1 MRLPK
6 LPYGPLRLLDPSR
19 MGFWVIALSSVV
31 AAFVGVC
38 LIALIAIHA
47 VSERRAET
55 AASATAALATYDL
68 AQTIGQYDQTIQTVS
83 ERLQSP
89 ATSDLNEAAR
99 NLLLFDRASTLP
111 GLAFINVLDEAGRV
125 IAAPELSGLGTT
137 WLGRDYFNAHRANP
151 SLGTFIGSPFGRDD
165 SAGITIS
172 RRLSH
177 PDGTFAGVVVAGLR
191 LKYVRELF
199 DRLPL
204 GPHGS
209 ITLQRND
216 GTALMRRPYDR
227 NYIGQQ
233 LVVSQALPASLGDHS
248 AQRQIGALPLL
259 LRVDVASEDL
269 AENAPRWIAGLLDLC
284 LLVGAVS
291 GLLVLALYR
300 ETRKREAA
308 ERDSRNKSDYLAMTS
323 HELRAPLHSIL
334 GNAELLHGDTAI
346 DPESRRRFA
355 AIVGAG
361 HHLRNVIDRVL
372 NHLQIE
378 TRVPTPRMSDVDLVA
393 MVDECCII
401 VESEAAAR
409 NLVLHYGF
417 KVDAPKHFVTDGDLL
432 RQVLL
437 NLLSNAIKFT
447 EHGEIS
453 IEVGGT
459 EERITIEVKDTG
471 RGIARDQR
479 HKLFQ
484 HGERLG
490 AERTAIPGHGIGL
503 AMTRRLMQSMG
514 GDIGYREN
522 APNGSIFW
530 VGLPAGAHVAAS
542 AEEMTFETKAA
553 VPLRLL
559 LVDDV
564 PDSRELACVSL
575 TGHGHLVTEVPDGAQ
590 AADLVTRQHF
600 DLVLL
605 GMDGIVGIEAAELI
619 RKLPGKRSRVP
630 IIAMVSDAIDQRII
644 AGRSLGIVHHLV
656 KPFSGHELLAMI
668 DRIARR
674 HPVRPM
680 NADAD
685 VNQPFTASISFD
697 EIQERLIVLT
707 RKVELLLADLS
718 HLDGTESDTATSEL
732 AREVGHLASSFGF
745 GPLADAAGQFAHAA
759 DLNTPSVRDLALA
772 LEAAAR
778 SSLPELR
785 ELTVSGAL

>member
-1 MRLPK
+1 MRLPQ
-6 LPYGPLRLLDPSR
+6 LPSGALRLLAPSR
-19 MGFWVIALSSVV
+19 MGLWVIALSSLV
-31 AAFVGVC
+31 AAFVGAC
-38 LIALIAIHA
+38 LIALIAVHA
-47 VSERRAET
+47 ATERRVEA
-55 AASATAALATYDL
+55 AASAAAALATYDL
-68 AQTIGQYDQTIQTVS
+68 AQTIGQYDRAIQTVI
-83 ERLQSP
+83 ERLPSP
-89 ATSDLNEAAR
+89 GTSDLNEAAR
-99 NLLLFDRASTLP
+99 NLLLFDRASNLP

-125 IAAPELSGLGTT
+125 VSAPDASGQGST
-137 WLGRDYFNAHRANP
+137 WLGRDYFSAHRANP
-151 SLGTFIGSPFGRDD
+151 SLGIFIGSPFGHDD

-191 LKYVRELF
+191 LKYVRDLF
-199 DRLPL
+199 ERLPL

-209 ITLQRND
+209 ITLQRTD

-227 NYIGQQ
+227 NYIGQ
-233 LVVSQALPASLGDHS
+233 SISTQALPTQLAGHT
-248 AQRQIGALPLL
+248 AERQIGALPLL
-259 LRVDVASEDL
+259 LRLDVASEDL
-269 AENAPRWIAGLLDLC
+269 AGNAPRWIAGLLDLC
-284 LLVGAVS
+284 LLVGAVC
-291 GLLVLALYR
+291 GVLVLALHR

-334 GNAELLHGDTAI
+334 GNAELLHGDANI
-346 DPESRRRFA
+346 DPENRRRLA

-378 TRVPTPRMSDVDLVA
+378 TRVPTPRMSHVDLVA

-409 NLVLHYGF
+409 NLAIHYGF

-471 RGIARDQR
+471 RGIAHDQR

-503 AMTRRLMQSMG
+503 AMTKRLMQSMG

-530 VGLPAGAHVAAS
+530 IGLPAGAHVAAS
-542 AEEMTFETKAA
+542 AEEMMVKAKA
-553 VPLRLL
+553 SVPLRVL

-575 TGHGHLVTEVPDGAQ
+575 MEHGHLLTEVPDGAQ
-590 AADLVTRQHF
+590 AADLVAKQHF
-600 DLVLL
+600 DIVLL

-619 RKLPGKRSRVP
+619 RRLPGKRSRIP
-630 IIAMVSDAIDQRII
+630 IIAMISDAIDQRII

-656 KPFSGHELLAMI
+656 KPFSAHELLAMI
-668 DRIARR
+668 DRIACR
-674 HPVRPM
+674 HPVPPM
-680 NADAD
+680 SADTAAD
-685 VNQPFTASISFD
+685 DTSPACISFD
-697 EIQERLIVLT
+697 DIQQRLIGLT

-745 GPLADAAGQFAHAA
+745 GSLADAAGQFAHAA
-759 DLNTPSVRDLALA
+759 DLNTPSVRDLAVA

-778 SSLPELR
+778 ASLPELR
-785 ELTVSGAL
+785 ELTVSGAQ

>member
-6 LPYGPLRLLDPSR
+6 LPYGALRLLDPSR
-19 MGFWVIALSSVV
+19 MGFWVTALSSVV

-68 AQTIGQYDQTIQTVS
+68 AQTIGQYDRTIQTVI

-99 NLLLFDRASTLP
+99 NLLLFDRAATLP
-111 GLAFINVLDEAGRV
+111 GLAFINVLDEGGRV
-125 IAAPELSGLGTT
+125 VAAPEVSGLGTT

-227 NYIGQQ
+227 NYIGQ
-233 LVVSQALPASLGDHS
+233 LIVSEALPAQSSGHS
-248 AQRQIGALPLL
+248 AERQIGALPLL

-269 AENAPRWIAGLLDLC
+269 ADDAPRWIAGLLDLC
-284 LLVGAVS
+284 LLVGALS

-300 ETRKREAA
+300 ESRKREAA

-334 GNAELLHGDTAI
+334 GNAELLRGDATMAS
-346 DPESRRRFA
+346 DDRRRLA
-355 AIVGAG
+355 AILSAG

-378 TRVPTPRMSDVDLVA
+378 TRIPTPRMRHVDLVA

-401 VESEAAAR
+401 FESETAAR
-409 NLVLHYGF
+409 NLSIHYGF
-417 KVDAPKHFVTDGDLL
+417 KVDAPKQFVTDGDLL
-432 RQVLL
+432 RQILL
-437 NLLSNAIKFT
+437 NLIGNAIKFT
-447 EHGEIS
+447 EHGEITV
-453 IEVGGT
+453 EVGGT

-471 RGIARDQR
+471 RGIPHDQR
-479 HKLFQ
+479 HRLFL

-490 AERTAIPGHGIGL
+490 AERTPIPGHGIGL
-503 AMTRRLMQSMG
+503 AMARRLVQSMG

-530 VGLPAGAHVAAS
+530 IGLPAGIPES
-542 AEEMTFETKAA
+542 PTAEEMMLEPKAA
-553 VPLRLL
+553 VPLRVL

-564 PDSRELACVSL
+564 ADSRELARVSL
-575 TGHGHLVTEVPDGAQ
+575 RDHGHVVTEASDGAQ
-590 AADLVTRQHF
+590 AADLVAAQHF
-600 DLVLL
+600 DVVLL
-605 GMDGIVGIEAAELI
+605 GMDGIIGIEAAELI
-619 RKLPGKRSRVP
+619 RNPADKRSQVP
-630 IIAMVSDAIDQRII
+630 IVAMVSDAIDQRII

-656 KPFSGHELLAMI
+656 KPFAAHELLAMI
-668 DRIARR
+668 DRIARQ
-674 HPVRPM
+674 HLVWPM
-680 NADAD
+680 NAAADA
-685 VNQPFTASISFD
+685 QTPAPTCIAFD
-697 EIQERLIVLT
+697 DIQQRMVVLT

-718 HLDGTESDTATSEL
+718 HLDGTESDTPTSEL
-732 AREVGHLASSFGF
+732 AREVAHLASSFGYRQ
-745 GPLADAAGQFAHAA
+745 LADAAGQFAYAA
-759 DLNTPSVRDLALA
+759 DLNSPSVRSLAIA

-785 ELTVSGAL
+785 ELTISGAL